1 MLGRLPT
8 SDMRRDILLTCLVLA
23 LAAASGVAHAGSDAE
38 PTGLDLLERCH
49 ALQLLEEAQ
58 QPPDAEVLRNYGY
71 CLGYVVGF
79 VSGFAGRDAVG
90 EAGRFCPP
98 AEARIA
104 DFVGAIQAW
113 LVRNPDALEQMG
125 ALVTLQAL
133 QHGFPCAGR
142 AGADQ

>member
-1 MLGRLPT
+1 
-8 SDMRRDILLTCLVLA
+8 MRRNFMLTCLLLA
-23 LAAASGVAHAGSDAE
+23 LTTRGGAVRAGSDAE

-58 QPPDAEVLRNYGY
+58 QPPDEEVLRNYGY

-79 VSGFAGRDAVG
+79 VSGFAARDALG

-98 AEARIA
+98 ADARIA
-104 DFVGAIQAW
+104 DFVAAIQAW
-113 LVRNPDALEQMG
+113 LVQNPDALEQMG

-133 QHGFPCAGR
+133 QRGFPCAGR
-142 AGADQ
+142 AGVDQ